1 MDLLMELDKD
11 TIYFDGIHK
20 IEHEMGTIIDAFPKS
35 ELNNIVELID
45 SEDIMEARKQFIQK
59 LM

>member
-1 MDLLMELDKD
+1 MELDKD